1 MNAVLVETPVVKLPK
16 ADAMARIA
24 KNLAAL
30 RVEVVAAKTTLDAA
44 PAGGKYA
51 AHFQFDALKKR
62 AHFLKAQ
69 IARIKKD
76 PKAEVIWSERFGA

>member
-30 RVEVVAAKTTLDAA
+30 RVDVVAAKSRLEAA
-44 PAGGKYA
+44 VAPEKYA
-51 AHFQFDALKKR
+51 AHFQFDALRKQ

-76 PKAEVIWSERFGA
+76 PKAEVIWSDRFGA